1 MQLLATKGGA
11 KMKKRVKELR
21 KALGLTMDKFGSQ
34 LGVGGSAI
42 SNIEAGTRGLTD
54 QMINSICKTDWNGR
68 HVSEEWL
75 RTGEGEMFIKM
86 DIEEEIASLIAKIP
100 NEPRGSFKRKL
111 LSVLAGLS
119 EDQWEMLADI
129 AEALAEKDPDE

>member
-1 MQLLATKGGA
+1 MKG
-11 KMKKRVKELR
+11 RVKTLR
-21 KALGLTMDKFGSQ
+21 KALGLTMDKFGSK

-54 QMINSICKTDWNGR
+54 QMVNSICKTNWNGKY
-68 HVSEEWL
+68 VNEEWL
-75 RTGEGEMFIKM
+75 RTGNGDMFLQM
-86 DIEEEIASLIAKIP
+86 DVEEEIAHLIARIP

-119 EDQWEMLADI
+119 EEQWSMLADI
-129 AEALAEKDPDE
+129 AEDLATKTDPDE